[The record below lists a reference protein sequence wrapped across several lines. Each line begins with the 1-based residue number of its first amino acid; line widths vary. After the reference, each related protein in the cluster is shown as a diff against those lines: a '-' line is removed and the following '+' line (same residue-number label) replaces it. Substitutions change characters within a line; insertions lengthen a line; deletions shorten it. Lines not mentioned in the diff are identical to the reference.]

1 MRKATPKGG
10 FTLIEL
16 LIVVALLGIIAGIGI
31 PAYNGFIKSSKES
44 VAENSL
50 RSIALMQESYISEN
64 NNYYGPNYCRSS
76 GNQTSVINQVLF
88 NGKNTLD
95 VNGDYYYNIQG
106 SSSCSNNYRAY
117 AFPKSSGLNR
127 ICIDQNENLQNPC

>member
-1 MRKATPKGG
+1 LRRTHLEEG

-16 LIVVALLGIIAGIGI
+16 LVVVALVGIIAAIGI
-31 PAYNGFIKSSKES
+31 PAYNGFVKSSKES

-50 RSIALMQESYISEN
+50 RAIALMQQSYISEN
-64 NNYYGPNYCRSS
+64 NNYYCYY
-76 GNQTSVINQVLF
+76 GNNSSVINQALF

-95 VNGDYYYNIQG
+95 INGDYYYNIQG
-106 SSSCSNNYRAY
+106 SSGCSNNYRAY

-127 ICIDQNENLQNPC
+127 ICIDQNENLRNPC